1 MNYRPTALAIAALI
15 AAPSPCVGQDGSAAK
30 SALRYSVIQA
40 RQLPDLNIPRF
51 GHATLLT
58 GGEVLVV
65 GGHTSGFVPTQTAE
79 LWDGHEWR
87 ILPTTYTHDQALAIV
102 LSSGKV
108 LIAGGHQQPLGIGQ
122 TFTVELYDPTNHT
135 FEGYGCL
142 DRKRVF
148 ADAAELDSGH
158 VVISGNWYERDDIEL
173 FDGTRQCR
181 HIAASS
187 QQRTSP
193 HVLPISAHNAVIF
206 SRLDTCAHELDS
218 IVVDRIHGKPF
229 VPPLFRSWRPRHL
242 HVQRRSAYSRIAG
255 GASEPYEH
263 LITVEDSAGHLA
275 IARITALP
283 AIAPAADSAAF
294 TLLPICQPIPQTY
307 EGDSINYFAELIA
320 NRAAQRAYLVGVD
333 ARNRF
338 YALAVSYA
346 PALKGAKAPMTL
358 YVSQPMPDAGISQ
371 PALTCD
377 GDIIIAGGCNAEGNF
392 VPYASVLLLPLGEAA
407 LHSSCLTSHP
417 SLFILAGIFILLL
430 AVVLGVG
437 RARSALKT
445 KRTPTGSRVA
455 STLGDKD
462 TPVNADGAIKE
473 EAVTLSEGQRITEY
487 IRSSEL
493 FRHSD
498 LKVSDVAAQLNL
510 TPRAV
515 SESIKVETGQTFTQ
529 FINILRVDYA
539 KALLRQSPAMK
550 IGAVGMDAGFANETS
565 FYRTFKAITG
575 TTPKEWMAQQQI
587 FTNDL

>member
-1 MNYRPTALAIAALI
+1 MNYRPTLLAIAALMAALI
-15 AAPSPCVGQDGSAAK
+15 AAPSPCAGQDSSAAK
-30 SALRYSVIQA
+30 STLRYCEIQA
-40 RQLPDLNIPRF
+40 HRLPDLNIPRF
-51 GHATLLT
+51 GHATLLA
-58 GGEVLVV
+58 GSDVLVV
-65 GGHTSGFVPTQTAE
+65 GGHTSGFVPTPTAE
-79 LWDGHEWR
+79 VWDGGEWR
-87 ILPTTYTHDQALAIV
+87 VLPTTYTHDQALAIA

-108 LIAGGHQQPLGIGQ
+108 LVAGGHQQPLGIGQ
-122 TFTVELYDPTNHT
+122 TFTVELYDPVARA

-181 HIAASS
+181 HVGSTS
-187 QQRTSP
+187 QQRTTP
-193 HVLPISAHNAVIF
+193 IVLPISAHNAVVF

-218 IVVDRIHGKPF
+218 IVVDRMEGAPF
-229 VPPLFRSWRPRHL
+229 VPPLFRSWRPRHF
-242 HVQRRSAYSRIAG
+242 HVQRRSAYCRIAG
-255 GASEPYEH
+255 GDSEPYQH

-283 AIAPAADSAAF
+283 ATPPAADSAAF
-294 TLLPICQPIPQTY
+294 ALLPTCQPIPMTY

-320 NRAAQRAYLVGVD
+320 DRQAQRAYLVGID

-346 PALKGAKAPMTL
+346 PSLQGAQATMTL
-358 YVSQPMPDAGISQ
+358 YVSQPMPDAVISQ
-371 PALTCD
+371 PALTST

-407 LHSSCLTSHP
+407 PQSSWLTSHS

-430 AVVLGVG
+430 AAAWAVRRL
-437 RARSALKT
+437 RSSARPQSKPAEEPDSSAQEALAD
-445 KRTPTGSRVA
+445 VA
-455 STLGDKD
+455 DPS
-462 TPVNADGAIKE
+462 
-473 EAVTLSEGQRITEY
+473 ITEY
-487 IRSSEL
+487 IRSNKL
-493 FRHSD
+493 FRQSD
-498 LKVSDVAAQLNL
+498 LKVSDVATQLNL

-515 SESIKVETGQTFTQ
+515 SESIKMETGQTFTQ

-550 IGAVGMDAGFANETS
+550 IGAAGMDAGFANETS

-575 TTPKEWMAQQQI
+575 TTPKEWIAMMS
-587 FTNDL
+587 